1 MLFLVSGFS
10 CLLLPRPFAEAGVTS
25 MRGEEPVVTV
35 KVTGVILAFT
45 VSGLVK
51 LFHDSGAG

>member
-1 MLFLVSGFS
+1 
-10 CLLLPRPFAEAGVTS
+10 

-35 KVTGVILAFT
+35 KVTGVILPFT

-51 LFHDSGAG
+51 LFHDSGAD